1 MAATHDLAEGMDAP
15 ALCLQRPYKALV
27 IGASGSIGSAF
38 AQAFASDPLCTH
50 VERISRASTGDF
62 DLTRPASIS
71 AHAQI
76 AATRGPYAIM
86 VDATGALSIRGQGPE
101 KALHSLDA
109 EQLMQTYLINTIGPA
124 MVLRYFAPLLAK
136 GPSIYAKLSARVGS
150 ITDNRKGGWYGY
162 RSAKAGLNMI
172 LQTAAIELQRKNPEL
187 RVLAL
192 QPGTVQS
199 KLSAPFTSASHQ
211 VLTPEVSV
219 YGMLTALK
227 ALPIKPGAVFLDY
240 QGKEIPW

>member
-1 MAATHDLAEGMDAP
+1 MKASLPLFACEP
-15 ALCLQRPYKALV
+15 YRALI
-27 IGASGSIGSAF
+27 IGSSGSIGGAF
-38 AQAFASDPLCTH
+38 VRAFESDPGCTH
-50 VERISRASTGDF
+50 VECISRSTAVGF
-62 DLTRPASIS
+62 DLANPASIC
-71 AHAQI
+71 AQADR
-76 AATRGPYAIM
+76 AATQGPYAIM

-109 EQLMQTYLINTIGPA
+109 EQLMQTYVINTIGPA

-136 GPSIYAKLSARVGS
+136 GPSVYAKLSARVGS

-172 LQTAAIELQRKNPEL
+172 LQTAAIELQRKNPAL
-187 RVLAL
+187 RVVAL

-199 KLSAPFTSASHQ
+199 KLSAPFTTAAHQ
-211 VLTPEVSV
+211 VLTPEASV

-227 ALPIKPGAVFLDY
+227 ALPAKPGACFLDY